1 VTNPSD
7 VPVREPGTRARSGNA
22 MGRTRTALLTA
33 TAECVARYGIR
44 KTTMVDVASKSGVAK
59 ATLYNHFRTK
69 DDLLDALVLSSTER
83 LTAECSEL
91 AGAGLTPALEHA
103 GSVLG
108 ASGPLR
114 RVAAD
119 EPALLAALGA
129 PGQGRLWET
138 ARRGVE
144 TVLRE
149 SGAPSDTVS
158 VDVVLRWLCG
168 HVMWAATPEE
178 LALGAR
184 LITAGLGRA
193 PEPATAPPLAEV
205 TATVPAPYDA
215 PRPAGVGWPT

>member
-1 VTNPSD
+1 VSSPSD
-7 VPVREPGTRARSGNA
+7 APVRTIGTRTRSGNA
-22 MGRTRTALLTA
+22 MLRTRAAILEA
-33 TAECVARYGIR
+33 TARCVERSGVR
-44 KTTMVDVASKSGVAK
+44 KTTMGDVSAQASVAK

-69 DDLLDALVLSSTER
+69 DDLLDALVLSSTEQ
-83 LTAECSEL
+83 LTVECSEL

-119 EPALLAALGA
+119 EPAVLAALGT
-129 PGQGRLWET
+129 PGPGRLWET

-144 TVLRE
+144 IVLRE
-149 SGAPSDTVS
+149 SGAPSDPVS

-178 LALGAR
+178 LAVGAR

-193 PEPATAPPLAEV
+193 PEPAVAPVVAEV
-205 TATVPAPYDA
+205 TPTSLAPQDE

>member
-1 VTNPSD
+1 VSSPSD
-7 VPVREPGTRARSGNA
+7 APVRTIGTHTRSGNA
-22 MGRTRTALLTA
+22 MLRTRAAILEA
-33 TAECVARYGIR
+33 AARCVERSGIR
-44 KTTMVDVASKSGVAK
+44 KTTMGDVSSQASVAK

-69 DDLLDALVLSSTER
+69 DDLLDALVLSSTEQ

-91 AGAGLTPALEHA
+91 AGAGLAPALEHA

-129 PGQGRLWET
+129 PGEGRMWET

-144 TVLRE
+144 AVLRE

-178 LALGAR
+178 LTVGAR
-184 LITAGLGRA
+184 LLAAGLGRA
-193 PEPATAPPLAEV
+193 PEPAVALPVAEVEV
-205 TATVPAPYDA
+205 TALSSYDE